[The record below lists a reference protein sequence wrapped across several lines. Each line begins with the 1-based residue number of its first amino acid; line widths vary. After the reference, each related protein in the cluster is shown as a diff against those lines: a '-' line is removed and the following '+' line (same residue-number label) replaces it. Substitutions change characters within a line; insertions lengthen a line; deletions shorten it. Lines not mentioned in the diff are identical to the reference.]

1 MSVFATA
8 PASPSLLISDGLSPV
23 SLYPSLHIKAH
34 PVATPRRALSQSRGR
49 KWRHGG
55 SGRIEADGVRVIVS
69 ASVSWARG
77 NQRRR
82 ESRLNGDHS
91 GNLETQN
98 YPCDKKLD
106 LN

>member
-34 PVATPRRALSQSRGR
+34 PVATPPSALSQSRGR

-55 SGRIEADGVRVIVS
+55 SARIEADGVRVIVGLVEIKGA
-69 ASVSWARG
+69 ASHVWMVII
-77 NQRRR
+77 R
-82 ESRLNGDHS
+82 ETL
-91 GNLETQN
+91 
-98 YPCDKKLD
+98 KLKTT
-106 LN
+106 LAIRN